1 MSIVRQR
8 GTNPGLLNRWLR
20 YRSSKRQVDEPCAHC
35 GAIPVLGD
43 YRWRQLGQGL
53 YCERCAVNH
62 LGIAPRRV
70 PLDQQSPI
78 SLISGGAL

>member
-8 GTNPGLLNRWLR
+8 GTNPGLLSRWLR
-20 YRSSKRQVDEPCAHC
+20 YRSSKRQTDEPCVHC

-53 YCERCAVNH
+53 YCEACAVTH
-62 LGIAPRRV
+62 LGIEPRRV

-78 SLISGGAL
+78 LLIEGGTP